1 MKGGYRRTRKEVQEV
16 TGDQWERLEEPRGKA
31 RREERK
37 KEVVESR
44 KAKREYVTEIERK
57 VDRRNGEKGETT
69 RANELERGGR
79 QRKGKRRN
87 ELNVEVRRTSP
98 SWGGKGREGSK
109 GRRGEERKGRVRKRR
124 KGRKERGK
132 REEKRERVTEWKE
145 QVRRVGTGYRVRQ
158 DEKNPRR
165 RKLDV
170 GYADR
175 KNVRKERRKRSESG
189 SEQHGEN
196 DLWKRERRTSESDE
210 CSGSERKETKG
221 ERIYGIGNETKI
233 KGGKKEIEA
242 DETTCK
248 SVRREKKKKE
258 DHRETAKQSNC
269 RG

>member
-175 KNVRKERRKRSESG
+175 K
-189 SEQHGEN
+189 
-196 DLWKRERRTSESDE
+196 TY
-210 CSGSERKETKG
+210 ERKEGREVKVEASNMGRT
-221 ERIYGIGNETKI
+221 IYGKGKDARVKVMNAVVAREKRRKVSEYTGSGMRRKSKVGKRKLKPTKPHA
-233 KGGKKEIEA
+233 KEIGRA
-242 DETTCK
+242 H
-248 SVRREKKKKE
+248 V
-258 DHRETAKQSNC
+258 
-269 RG
+269 